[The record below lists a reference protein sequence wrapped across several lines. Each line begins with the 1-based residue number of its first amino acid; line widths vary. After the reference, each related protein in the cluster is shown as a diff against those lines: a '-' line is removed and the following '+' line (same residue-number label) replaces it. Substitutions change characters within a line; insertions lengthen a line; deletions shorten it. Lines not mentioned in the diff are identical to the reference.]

1 MSRSAVSTPALDVA
15 RGCGRSCGMSD
26 GFLIAPL
33 PLRAGTLALCPLPR
47 DQADRA
53 QLAAFAP
60 DLVVTM
66 TQADEM
72 AALGAGDLPGWLAAR
87 GIGWAHFPVA
97 DFSTPPEGADW
108 PALSAQV
115 RTVLARGRRVLVHC
129 RGGLGRS
136 GMVALRLMVET
147 GEAPDIALA
156 RLRAA
161 RPGAVE
167 TEAQARWAG
176 CPLRSG

>member
-1 MSRSAVSTPALDVA
+1 
-15 RGCGRSCGMSD
+15 MSD

-33 PLRAGTLALCPLPR
+33 RVGAGLLALCPLPR
-47 DQADRA
+47 DPADRA
-53 QLAAFAP
+53 AVLGFAP
-60 DLVVTM
+60 DLVVTL

-72 AALGAGDLPGWLAAR
+72 ASLGASDLPGWLALQ

-97 DFSTPPEGADW
+97 DFSTPPENADW
-108 PALSAQV
+108 PGLSARAQ
-115 RTVLARGRRVLVHC
+115 TVLAGGGRVLAHC

-136 GMVALRLMVET
+136 GMVALRLMIEA
-147 GEAPDIALA
+147 GEAPAEALD

-167 TEAQARWAG
+167 TPEQAHWAG
-176 CPLRSG
+176 LVS